1 LLNNKLLTF
10 KDYIRLRKHSAKI
23 TCILYPHA
31 ENHRYDMSY
40 LVTGSADSSVILW
53 NINTGEMIHRFIVQA
68 GEILQLSVPPNNVN
82 PRILQ
87 CVCSIAGDHSVAL
100 LSLKECKPVMVAS
113 NHLFPILFVKWRPLD
128 DYLLVKCSDGGLFV
142 WQIETGSLD
151 RVAHGLL
158 AEDILASTDEIAG
171 TTQSSTGSEA
181 AAMLSQTV
189 TQPLSTQN
197 NTANSQSSNSNRT
210 VFSTPMILS
219 SKSISNQTIA
229 LAHIL
234 QKRNFANSIKLVN
247 QKIAPAQRDP
257 LKRSKR
263 PF

>member
-1 LLNNKLLTF
+1 
-10 KDYIRLRKHSAKI
+10 
-23 TCILYPHA
+23 
-31 ENHRYDMSY
+31 MSY

-158 AEDILASTDEIAG
+158 AEDILASTDEIVG
-171 TTQSSTGSEA
+171 TTQPSNSNEA

-189 TQPLSTQN
+189 SQPMSTQN
-197 NTANSQSSNSNRT
+197 NTANSLSNSNST
-210 VFSTPMILS
+210 MFSTPMIMS

-234 QKRNFANSIKLVN
+234 QKRNFATSIKLVN
-247 QKIAPAQRDP
+247 QKIAPAQRDS
-257 LKRSKR
+257 LKRSKKQ
-263 PF
+263 PSG